1 MSLWQKEGI
10 MAHVRTPRQ
19 ESAKFA
25 LEMGLRGHGLAIYV
39 KEALPSTK
47 RSQGALRERNN
58 II

>member
-1 MSLWQKEGI
+1 